1 MEVRDTS
8 GSWKPE
14 ASANTYA
21 HIESKLREHNYDMQ
35 VLSYKK
41 VQMKEFNICR
51 SGNKFCGKTYRTV
64 IFSSGINAFK
74 IA

>member
-21 HIESKLREHNYDMQ
+21 HIESKLRENNYDMQ
-35 VLSYKK
+35 VLVNERILTSAWKK
-41 VQMKEFNICR
+41 NEWLNESIKLC
-51 SGNKFCGKTYRTV
+51 
-64 IFSSGINAFK
+64 FSFSGINAFK
-74 IA
+74 NCIPR